1 MFAVHKATRQTHQP
15 LLYDWK
21 LAKRVAHYQKGT
33 RSMKLNMTPRNIE
46 GRSIM
51 VESYS
56 DADFA
61 ADKSDTKSL
70 PGGTIILNSMGS
82 ANAQKNRA
90 EYPYLR

>member
-1 MFAVHKATRQTHQP
+1 
-15 LLYDWK
+15 
-21 LAKRVAHYQKGT
+21 
-33 RSMKLNMTPRNIE
+33 MKLNNVPSETE
-46 GRSIM
+46 GMLIM